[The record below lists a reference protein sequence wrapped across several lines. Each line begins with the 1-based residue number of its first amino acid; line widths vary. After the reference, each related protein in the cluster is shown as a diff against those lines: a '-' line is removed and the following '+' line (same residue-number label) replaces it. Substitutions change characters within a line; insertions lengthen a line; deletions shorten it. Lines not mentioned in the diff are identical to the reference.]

1 MPQSQPS
8 DTSSTTAT
16 PMPTGAAA
24 EVRPSRE
31 AKLAPHAHGSSARTR
46 SLALAALGVVYGDI
60 GTSPL
65 YAFRECFHG
74 AYGTEPTRPDV
85 LGVLSLFF
93 WSLVL
98 VIVVKYILFVMRAN
112 NEGEGGVLALLALV
126 LSRRGTVSTGL
137 VLAGL
142 FGASLLYA
150 DGMLT
155 PAISVI
161 SAVEGI
167 ENIEGLGAGIEASVV
182 PISIVILIALF
193 LVQRRGTARVG
204 AVFGPIVALWFV
216 TIGGAGA
223 YWIVQRPEVLEAL
236 SPHHALWF
244 FARHSLSGFWV
255 LGSVVLCIT
264 GGEALY
270 ADMGHFGRRPIM
282 IAWFLAAFPALVLN
296 YFGQGALVLDDP
308 AHVEAPFFR
317 MFTPALTLPIV
328 VLATAATVI
337 ASQALISGAFSLTR
351 QAIQLGYLPRLE
363 IRHTSSETEGQ
374 IYLPDVNRGLMIA
387 CIVAVLVFRSS
398 SNMAAA
404 YGIAVT
410 GTMAITTV
418 LFFVVARG
426 WWGTA
431 RAALVAGAMLAID
444 LAFFGSNLHK
454 LSSGGWIPL
463 AVAAAVLSTMTIWK
477 DGRSRVGK
485 FLRDRSRPLD
495 AFLDEIDARD
505 PHRVAGTAVFMT
517 STLGGTPPVLLHHYK
532 HNKVL
537 HEQVVLLSVVTED
550 VPTVP
555 RSDRVV
561 VERLREGFF
570 RVTARYGF
578 MQSPRVTEILRA
590 CHDAGL
596 RTQPDTTSFYLGRE
610 KLVVTKNP
618 GMSAWRK
625 IVFAFLSRNSRAAT
639 DFFKLP
645 PDRVVEMGMQLEL

>member
-1 MPQSQPS
+1 
-8 DTSSTTAT
+8 
-16 PMPTGAAA
+16 
-24 EVRPSRE
+24 
-31 AKLAPHAHGSSARTR
+31 
-46 SLALAALGVVYGDI
+46 
-60 GTSPL
+60 
-65 YAFRECFHG
+65 
-74 AYGTEPTRPDV
+74 
-85 LGVLSLFF
+85 
-93 WSLVL
+93 
-98 VIVVKYILFVMRAN
+98 
-112 NEGEGGVLALLALV
+112 
-126 LSRRGTVSTGL
+126 
-137 VLAGL
+137 
-142 FGASLLYA
+142 
-150 DGMLT
+150 
-155 PAISVI
+155 
-161 SAVEGI
+161 
-167 ENIEGLGAGIEASVV
+167 
-182 PISIVILIALF
+182 
-193 LVQRRGTARVG
+193 
-204 AVFGPIVALWFV
+204 
-216 TIGGAGA
+216 
-223 YWIVQRPEVLEAL
+223 
-236 SPHHALWF
+236 
-244 FARHSLSGFWV
+244 
-255 LGSVVLCIT
+255 
-264 GGEALY
+264 
-270 ADMGHFGRRPIM
+270 MGHFGRRPIM